1 MFFCI
6 FSYLLSETKTDTV
19 FLFLLS
25 IFHPADIYALQ
36 FLLLFLFQ
44 NKLRKVGTS
53 LKKTVGQRVAMSQ
66 TPKKTLPD
74 LSAGRARLR
83 LSRTISP
90 RVHSSRNSVI
100 AFGFFLFKYSPWLKA
115 LEIPKVRRAHRMA
128 VCAAPS
134 YITKFWVGFLTV
146 FDALLNYS
154 SAFSSAAGAT
164 RAGARWAP

>member
-6 FSYLLSETKTDTV
+6 FSYLLSETKTDSV

-53 LKKTVGQRVAMSQ
+53 LKRLSGSVIEMSQ

-74 LSAGRARLR
+74 LLAGRARLR

-100 AFGFFLFKYSPWLKA
+100 ALVFFFKYSPWLKA
-115 LEIPKVRRAHRMA
+115 LEIPKVRRGPTGWRCVRPHHTLRN
-128 VCAAPS
+128 
-134 YITKFWVGFLTV
+134 FWLV
-146 FDALLNYS
+146 F
-154 SAFSSAAGAT
+154 
-164 RAGARWAP
+164 

>member
-19 FLFLLS
+19 ILFLLS

-53 LKKTVGQRVAMSQ
+53 LKKTVGQCVVMSQ

-74 LSAGRARLR
+74 LLAGRARLR

-90 RVHSSRNSVI
+90 RVHFAEFCDCSR
-100 AFGFFLFKYSPWLKA
+100 FFLFKYSPWLKA
-115 LEIPKVRRAHRMA
+115 LEIPKVRRGPHRMA
-128 VCAAPS
+128 VPC
-134 YITKFWVGFLTV
+134 
-146 FDALLNYS
+146 
-154 SAFSSAAGAT
+154 
-164 RAGARWAP
+164 